1 MDYSI
6 MLLILLFMIGSIG
19 SLLSGMVG
27 IGGSIIKYPML
38 LYIPPLFGFVAF
50 TAQEVSA
57 ISAIQVFFATL
68 AGMLVF
74 KKDGL
79 VSVPLVAYMG
89 SAIIVGSFV
98 GGYGSKFLS
107 NGTINLVYA
116 ILALLA
122 AVLMLFP
129 REGTNGG
136 EKTTEVTFNRF
147 LAIFFA
153 LIVGISSGIVGAAG
167 AFILV
172 PIMLVILKIP
182 TRVAIG
188 SSLAITFI
196 SSIGA
201 TIGKV
206 FGGHMLMIPSIVMVA
221 SSLIAAPIGARLS
234 KKINTKALEIIL
246 LIIIVATV
254 FKIWY
259 ELIFAH

>member
-6 MLLILLFMIGSIG
+6 WLLILLFIIGSIG

-38 LYIPPLFGFVAF
+38 LYIPPFLGFMAF

-68 AGMLVF
+68 SGMLVF
-74 KKDGL
+74 KKDGYI
-79 VSVPLVAYMG
+79 SIPLVAYMG
-89 SAIIVGSFV
+89 GTIIIGSFI

-129 REGTNGG
+129 RPNTNGD
-136 EKTTEVTFNRF
+136 EKTTVVSFNRF
-147 LAIFFA
+147 LAIIFA
-153 LIVGISSGIVGAAG
+153 LVVGISSGIVGAAG

-206 FGGHMLMIPSIVMVA
+206 FGGHMLLVPSIVMVI

-234 KKINTKALEIIL
+234 KKINTKSLEKIL
-246 LIIIVATV
+246 FIIIVATV
-254 FKIWY
+254 IKIWY
-259 ELIFAH
+259 ELLFT